1 MNEALRAEI
10 ARFVRESPANRHPD
24 RDAPYF
30 DAPLV
35 GVASADDPLF
45 ERYRDPAVVGPFHR
59 MPREL
64 VPGAASVVV
73 WVLPIPPET
82 RRSNREDR
90 ERPSLAWA
98 RTRSFGEGFNLA
110 LRRHVV
116 AWLGER
122 GHAAVA
128 PLLASDWRQLDVT
141 PAGIASTWSER
152 HAAYAAGLGTFSLSD
167 GFITAAGIAHR
178 LGSVVTTA
186 RLPPTSAERPGPRA
200 HCLFYEGRCSA
211 CIGRCPAG
219 AISAKGHD
227 KDRCNAYLESL
238 KTTLVPQWGTPNP
251 GCGLCQVQVPCEARI
266 PPLRK
271 KGRARDAGV

>member
-35 GVASADDPLF
+35 GVAAADDPLF
-45 ERYRDPAVVGPFHR
+45 ERYREPEVVGPFHR
-59 MPREL
+59 TPREI

-73 WVLPIPPET
+73 WVLPIAAPT
-82 RRSNREDR
+82 RRSNRETK
-90 ERPSLAWA
+90 ERPSLDWA
-98 RTRSFGEGFNLA
+98 RTRSFGEAFNIA
-110 LRRHVV
+110 LRKHVV
-116 AWLGER
+116 GWLGER

-128 PLLASDWRQLDVT
+128 PLLAPDWREVSQSAV
-141 PAGIASTWSER
+141 GRASTWSER
-152 HAAYAAGLGTFSLSD
+152 HAAYAAGLGSFSLSD

-186 RLPPTSAERPGPRA
+186 ALPPTSAGRPQPMD
-200 HCLFYEGRCSA
+200 HCGYFDGRCSA

-219 AISAKGHD
+219 AITARGHD
-227 KDRCNAYLESL
+227 KDRCSAYLDAL
-238 KTTLVPQWGTPNP
+238 KATLAPQWETPQP
-251 GCGLCQVQVPCEARI
+251 GCGLCQVQVPCEGRI
-266 PPLRK
+266 PPKRK
-271 KGRARDAGV
+271 GQARTTT